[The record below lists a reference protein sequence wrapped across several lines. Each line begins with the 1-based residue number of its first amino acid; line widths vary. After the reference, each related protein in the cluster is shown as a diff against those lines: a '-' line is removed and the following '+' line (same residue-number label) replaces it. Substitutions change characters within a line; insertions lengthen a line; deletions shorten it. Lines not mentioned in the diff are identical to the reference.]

1 MKKAKIA
8 LVYDRVNTAYG
19 GAEQVLLALQQI
31 YPQAVLYTS
40 VYDPQKA
47 KWAQNFSV
55 KTSFLQKL
63 PWAKNSHRYL
73 APLMPLAFE
82 SLDLSSY
89 NIIISVTS
97 AEAKGVVTRRDQ
109 LHLCYLLSPPR
120 YLYHYQKQY
129 LQSNWFLRL
138 PLIQKLAK
146 KALDHLKKWDQV
158 AIYRP
163 DLIIPIAEIVKKRAQ
178 KYYPNLQLE
187 KVIYPPLDTL
197 LLTYQEHK
205 TQKSKQSKY
214 YLLVSRL
221 VPYKNV
227 LPAILACQKLDR
239 QLIIV
244 GEGPEERK
252 LKKFANASIT
262 FQKNL
267 SQEKLVHLYQNC
279 QAVLSP
285 GLDDFGIAA
294 LQANLFGKP
303 IIINQLAG
311 AAELIKDGQDG
322 IHLVYQE
329 GDSDQTITQNLI
341 NSIQRLEKSHFDP
354 KILSKNALKYGTN
367 RFALNF
373 DQALQKAYQAK
384 LKGKL

>member
-1 MKKAKIA
+1 
-8 LVYDRVNTAYG
+8 
-19 GAEQVLLALQQI
+19 
-31 YPQAVLYTS
+31 
-40 VYDPQKA
+40 
-47 KWAQNFSV
+47 
-55 KTSFLQKL
+55 
-63 PWAKNSHRYL
+63 
-73 APLMPLAFE
+73 
-82 SLDLSSY
+82 
-89 NIIISVTS
+89 
-97 AEAKGVVTRRDQ
+97 
-109 LHLCYLLSPPR
+109 
-120 YLYHYQKQY
+120 
-129 LQSNWFLRL
+129 
-138 PLIQKLAK
+138 
-146 KALDHLKKWDQV
+146 
-158 AIYRP
+158 
-163 DLIIPIAEIVKKRAQ
+163 
-178 KYYPNLQLE
+178 
-187 KVIYPPLDTL
+187 
-197 LLTYQEHK
+197 
-205 TQKSKQSKY
+205 
-214 YLLVSRL
+214 
-221 VPYKNV
+221 
-227 LPAILACQKLDR
+227 
-239 QLIIV
+239 V

-311 AAELIKDGQDG
+311 AAELIKDGRDG
-322 IHLVYQE
+322 IHLIYQE

-354 KILSKNALKYGTN
+354 KILSKNALKYDTN